1 MLVRTAGPQRR
12 VGFSQEHCTN
22 NPPQMLSG
30 AKRSSVVT
38 AEFLEASLA
47 SYDNQ
52 ICYQTL
58 LMSKG
63 AEVLLDENS

>member
-1 MLVRTAGPQRR
+1 
-12 VGFSQEHCTN
+12 
-22 NPPQMLSG
+22 MLSG

-52 ICYQTL
+52 ICHQTL

-63 AEVLLDENS
+63 AEVLLDENN